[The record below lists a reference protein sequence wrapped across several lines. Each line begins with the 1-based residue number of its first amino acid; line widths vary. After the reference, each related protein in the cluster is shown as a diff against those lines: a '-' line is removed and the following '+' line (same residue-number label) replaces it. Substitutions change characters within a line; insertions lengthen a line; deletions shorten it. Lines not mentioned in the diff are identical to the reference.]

1 MKKFNY
7 KFTKLLF
14 ILLLIGLLI
23 AVLCLGLNVKRIIE
37 IVKANDLIAKNIM
50 SAGLA
55 ALVGLIG
62 IIVIVPVFFSS
73 RYEITNTD
81 LITRRGII
89 VTKIKINTITRI
101 TFFRATKKLVLYYNQ
116 SDYVV
121 IVIDEKDYNDFV
133 DAIKEQNKKVF
144 YAIETE
150 RSDESGV

>member
-14 ILLLIGLLI
+14 ILLILGLLI
-23 AVLCLGLNVKRIIE
+23 AVLCLGLNIKRIIE
-37 IVKANDLIAKNIM
+37 IVKANDLVIQNIA

-89 VTKIKINTITRI
+89 VTKIKLNTITRI
-101 TFFRATKKLVLYYNQ
+101 TFFRVTKKLVLYYNQ
-116 SDYVV
+116 ADYVV

-133 DAIKEQNKKVF
+133 DAIKEHNKKVF